1 MKKVNNFRI
10 AEVHPQGVAYLEFL
24 PNFSMEL
31 LIKVLSIKKACKPL
45 SVSSPNA
52 GKYGPE

>member
-1 MKKVNNFRI
+1 MNNFRI

-45 SVSSPNA
+45 SVFSPNA